1 VSPTRSLTRNEAVK
15 GLRVT
20 DERHTA
26 LSHLAIDRK
35 ATLIEITDEVIDAG
49 LRVMQSRPSA
59 DAPPSAN

>member
-1 VSPTRSLTRNEAVK
+1 MSQTRTLTKYQAVK

-35 ATLIEITDEVIDAG
+35 ASLIEITDEVIAAG
-49 LRVMQSRPSA
+49 LRVVKATDDGETS
-59 DAPPSAN
+59 PSAN